1 MDNQRQP
8 FTRAQKIACVV
19 ISVAAAVLIGVSGFA
34 LAFPDALSDASNA
47 ADGTSVSTQEG
58 APDASSTAGTGA
70 NETAETRATGQG
82 ESAQSGNT
90 AAASSGKASAASN
103 ANGTSGATGSSG
115 SADSSAN
122 QNATE
127 KPATVTVSVSV
138 SSSAVGG
145 PVSGGT
151 TATFNQGASA
161 YDALMACGLS
171 VNASNSAYGVYVS
184 AIGGLAEKEHGA
196 NSGWMYSV
204 NGTAPAVSC
213 SSYILRDGDSVQ
225 WYYTV

>member
-1 MDNQRQP
+1 MNKQRPP
-8 FTRAQKIACVV
+8 FTRAQKVACAI
-19 ISVAAAVLIGVSGFA
+19 ISMAAVVLIGTSGFA
-34 LAFPDALSDASNA
+34 LAFPDAFSGASSA
-47 ADGTSVSTQEG
+47 ANSASVSVQEG
-58 APDASSTAGTGA
+58 ASEDNSGIDASA
-70 NETAETRATGQG
+70 NEAAEARTSEQG
-82 ESAQSGNT
+82 DSDRSSNT
-90 AAASSGKASAASN
+90 AAASGGEVSATSNTNRGSGPA
-103 ANGTSGATGSSG
+103 G
-115 SADSSAN
+115 SAGSPTSQSSA
-122 QNATE
+122 E

-138 SSSAVGG
+138 SSNVVGG

-151 TATFNQGASA
+151 TATFDQGASA

-196 NSGWMYSV
+196 NSGWMYSI

-213 SSYILRDGDSVQ
+213 SSYILHDGDSVQ

>member
-1 MDNQRQP
+1 MENQRPP
-8 FTRAQKIACVV
+8 FTRAQKIACAV
-19 ISVAAAVLIGVSGFA
+19 ISVAAVVLIGVSGFA
-34 LAFPDALSDASNA
+34 LAFPDALSGTPNA
-47 ADGTSVSTQEG
+47 ANSTPASTQEG
-58 APDASSTAGTGA
+58 ATEANDTASTSASGA
-70 NETAETRATGQG
+70 AEAHATGQSD
-82 ESAQSGNT
+82 SAQSGSA
-90 AAASSGKASAASN
+90 AAASGAETSANPSANEASG
-103 ANGTSGATGSSG
+103 TTGS
-115 SADSSAN
+115 ANSSAN
-122 QNATE
+122 QSDAE

-145 PVSGGT
+145 PVSGGAT
-151 TATFNQGASA
+151 VTFNQGASA

-196 NSGWMYSV
+196 SSGWMYSV

>member
-1 MDNQRQP
+1 MDNQRPP
-8 FTRAQKIACVV
+8 FTRAQKIACAV

-34 LAFPDALSDASNA
+34 LAFPDALSGASNA
-47 ADGTSVSTQEG
+47 ANGASASTQEG
-58 APDASSTAGTGA
+58 APEASGTSGTDV
-70 NETAETRATGQG
+70 NGTAETRVTEQSG
-82 ESAQSGNT
+82 SAQSGNT
-90 AAASSGKASAASN
+90 TAASNGEASAASN
-103 ANGTSGATGSSG
+103 AGGASGASG

-122 QNATE
+122 QSAIE

-138 SSSAVGG
+138 SSSAAGG

-151 TATFNQGASA
+151 TAMFNQGASA

-213 SSYILRDGDSVQ
+213 SNYILRDGDSVQ